1 MHYRFE
7 FITNDRALD
16 IYIENTK
23 KKKKPN
29 ETLIR
34 ELYAP

>member
-16 IYIENTK
+16 IYIENTTK
-23 KKKKPN
+23 KKTN